1 MNGCE
6 LPFYYADD
14 SRRPFPQDMDMR
26 RGFLGR
32 LSKSEVAGGE
42 GNEGGS
48 GMKLSL
54 PPAKPGLQGLS
65 THFVRI
71 C

>member
-1 MNGCE
+1 
-6 LPFYYADD
+6 
-14 SRRPFPQDMDMR
+14 MR

-65 THFVRI
+65 THLVRI

>member
-1 MNGCE
+1 
-6 LPFYYADD
+6 
-14 SRRPFPQDMDMR
+14 MR

-42 GNEGGS
+42 GSEGGS

-54 PPAKPGLQGLS
+54 PPAKPGSQGLLTLFIS
-65 THFVRI
+65 V
-71 C
+71 